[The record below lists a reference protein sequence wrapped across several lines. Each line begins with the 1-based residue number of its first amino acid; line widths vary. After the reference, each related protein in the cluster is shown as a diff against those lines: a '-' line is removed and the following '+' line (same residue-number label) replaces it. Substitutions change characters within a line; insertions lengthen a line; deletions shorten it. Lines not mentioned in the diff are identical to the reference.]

1 MKKHFSL
8 PLFWK
13 FSIAIAAIVA
23 VFGSTNLYLLNKSV
37 YQLFE
42 SELTHHGL
50 TTAKIIAERS
60 VEPILYDDL
69 ASLNNL
75 VTDQIR
81 IDSNF
86 AYVFI
91 LDNKNNVLAHTFKNS
106 VPSKLIE
113 ANFLTDKKISNT
125 VKLSENT
132 TSKEIRDMAIPILN
146 GTLGVVRVGLYEENY
161 TKNIST
167 SNSIFIKMV
176 LLFLFFGISAAL
188 FFAFIITTPIKYITE
203 TSEKFNLQSFDLSN
217 YKENGKGFHLKRVAK
232 WKNLFSIEDEIDVL
246 ILKYNEM
253 VLRLK
258 DTYIELQATQDSFVQ
273 TEKMASLGTLSAG
286 VAHEINNPIAG
297 IKSCIRR
304 ISKEPENVNQ
314 NIKYFEMISEAVNK
328 IENVVGGLLKFSRK
342 QELVFSDVNLLI
354 LVENVLMFTAF
365 QLEKSRII
373 ISKNSPLIIPT
384 IKASVNHI
392 EQLVLNLLLNSI
404 DAIDEKKIDNP
415 NFVGE
420 IKINI
425 LTQQGVLILEISDNG
440 IGIPPEKLKT
450 IFDPFFTSKKIRQ
463 GTGLGLA
470 VCYRIMEQHGG
481 KIVAKQN
488 EKDGITFAV
497 IFNNNYENK
506 QLDGGQN

>member
-1 MKKHFSL
+1 MKRHFSL

-69 ASLNNL
+69 AALNNL

-91 LDNKNNVLAHTFKNS
+91 LDSKNNVLAHTFKNS

-113 ANFLTDKKISNT
+113 ANFLINKKSSNT
-125 VKLSENT
+125 VRLKDNK
-132 TSKEIRDMAIPILN
+132 TSKEIRDIAIPVLN
-146 GTLGVVRVGLYEENY
+146 GTLGVVRVGLFEDNY

-167 SNSIFIKMV
+167 SNAIFIKMV
-176 LLFLFFGISAAL
+176 VLFLFFGISAAL
-188 FFAFIITTPIKYITE
+188 FFAFIITTPIKYITK
-203 TSEKFNLQSFDLSN
+203 TSEKFNLKSFNIPSN
-217 YKENGKGFHLKRVAK
+217 KEDNAQFRLKRVAK
-232 WKNLFSIEDEIDVL
+232 WKNVLGIEDEIDVL
-246 ILKYNEM
+246 IFRYNEM

-258 DTYIELQATQDSFVQ
+258 DTYVELQETQDSFVQ

-314 NIKYFEMISEAVNK
+314 NIKYFEMISEAINK
-328 IENVVGGLLKFSRK
+328 IENVVGGLLNFSRK

-354 LVENVLMFTAF
+354 LIENVLMLISF
-365 QLEKSRII
+365 QLEKSKISII
-373 ISKNSPLIIPT
+373 KNSSLNIPLT
-384 IKASVNHI
+384 KASINHI

-404 DAIDEKKIDNP
+404 DAIDEKKIDDP
-415 NFVGE
+415 DLKGKIE
-420 IKINI
+420 IN
-425 LTQQGVLILEISDNG
+425 LTAKDDYLILVISDNG
-440 IGIPPEKLKT
+440 IGIPPEKLQK
-450 IFDPFFTSKKIRQ
+450 IFDPFYTFKKIRQ

-470 VCYRIMEQHGG
+470 VCYRIVEQHGG
-481 KIVAKQN
+481 KISAKRN
-488 EKDGITFAV
+488 EKDGMTFTV
-497 IFNNNYENK
+497 VLTIKNENILLNGK
-506 QLDGGQN
+506 